1 MRVCARGTPTPT
13 RDADDVAR
21 TSSSR
26 GRRCA
31 RRVRFF
37 APRDS
42 RLTRVPRAWCVG
54 FVEQIAARVDAHL
67 VLPLLEFALAKGKYD
82 RKDVLKAKLDVL
94 NKTNMCDYA
103 ADVHKEVN
111 GGEPTGEMK
120 AKRAATIEA
129 HGALEAAAAKA
140 VKFAGDTAAV
150 KQLRRDKSFNMK
162 SAKESHGIETADV
175 EALFK
180 FAKFQYECGDY
191 GAAAEYLGVVQM
203 LSTDA
208 ERSESALWG
217 KYAAD
222 ILTRNWQGAVDDMNR
237 LRDAIENNASTS
249 ALAKMKQR
257 AWLLHASLF
266 VFFNHLNGRNLIMD
280 VMFQEKY
287 MQAAQQEAPHL
298 MRYLAVAVVTNKK
311 RKSMLKD
318 LVKIIQSDGY
328 RDPVLDF
335 VLALFVDYDFTKA
348 QDSLKACDALLDDD
362 FFLVGCK
369 SAFIESARSY
379 VIESYCKVYKRISI
393 ADLAERL
400 GMSADEVESW
410 IVNLVR
416 NNKLN
421 AKIDS
426 EGGYILVHTDV
437 KTVNEQIIEK
447 TKALMSKTKSLTQAV
462 LANTQAQAY

>member
-1 MRVCARGTPTPT
+1 MGGDGTRAHGWCVMGVT
-13 RDADDVAR
+13 
-21 TSSSR
+21 
-26 GRRCA
+26 
-31 RRVRFF
+31 RVRG
-37 APRDS
+37 DEI
-42 RLTRVPRAWCVG
+42 LTGVACAW
-54 FVEQIAARVDAHL
+54 FEREQIAARVEAHL
-67 VLPLLEFALAKGKYD
+67 VLPLLEFAGAKGTYD
-82 RKDVLKAKLDVL
+82 AKDVLKAKLDVL
-94 NKTNMCDYA
+94 NKTNMCDFA

-111 GGEPTGEMK
+111 GGEPTVEMK
-120 AKRAATIEA
+120 AKRAAAIEA
-129 HGALEAAAAKA
+129 HGTLSAAAAKA
-140 VKFAGDTAAV
+140 VKFASDVVAV
-150 KQLRRDKSFNMK
+150 NQLSRDKTFNVK
-162 SAKESHGIETADV
+162 FAKENHGIEAEDV

-191 GAAAEYLGVVQM
+191 VAAAAHLGVVQL

-208 ERSESALWG
+208 ARCESALWG

-222 ILTRNWQGAVDDMNR
+222 ILTRNWQGALDDMNR
-237 LRDAIENNASTS
+237 LRDAIESNTSTS

-287 MQAAQQEAPHL
+287 MQAVQQEAPYL

-318 LVKIIQSDGY
+318 LVKIIQSDTY

-335 VLALFVDYDFTKA
+335 VLALFVEFDFSKA
-348 QDSLKACDALLDDD
+348 QDSLKACDALLDGD

-369 SAFIESARSY
+369 SAFLESARSY
-379 VIESYCKVYKRISI
+379 VIESYCKVNKRVSI
-393 ADLAERL
+393 AGLAERL
-400 GMSADEVESW
+400 GMSAEEVESW
-410 IVNLVR
+410 IANLIR
-416 NNKLN
+416 ANKLN

-426 EGGYILVHTDV
+426 EAGYVLMHTDV
-437 KTVNEQIIEK
+437 KSVNEQIIEK